1 MFLKCFNDAAVSGIV
16 ADVLN
21 SLYSLGSLVTLACL
35 PQFLGIAFNTGPL
48 HWLILCVS
56 STGLPSQEIP
66 RQLVKLFLSVTV
78 RVFGDRWLAFESLD
92 RVKSALSGV
101 GERHAACAG
110 PNRRH
115 PWKKSGLAL
124 SA

>member
-56 STGLPSQEIP
+56 STGLPSRDTQTAGETI
-66 RQLVKLFLSVTV
+66 SEC
-78 RVFGDRWLAFESLD
+78 DCE
-92 RVKSALSGV
+92 GV
-101 GERHAACAG
+101 WR
-110 PNRRH
+110 
-115 PWKKSGLAL
+115 
-124 SA
+124 